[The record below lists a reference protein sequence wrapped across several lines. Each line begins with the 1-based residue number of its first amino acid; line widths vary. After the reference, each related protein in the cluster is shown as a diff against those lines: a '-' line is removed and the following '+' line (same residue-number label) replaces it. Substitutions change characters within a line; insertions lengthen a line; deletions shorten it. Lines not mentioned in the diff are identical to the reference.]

1 MPASFKE
8 VEPETPEPESELSES
23 EEEEAETDQLWQD
36 SSSDNPV
43 ILSSDID
50 VQFEE
55 DDQPDS
61 RSSRRKARAIFVS
74 NKDNHPLDHDKTE
87 FLKEQKQ
94 DETLKQCWSKANKE
108 DSEFVEKD
116 DLLWRK
122 SEDRL
127 REEKLQLCVPR
138 QHRTL
143 VLSLA
148 RRPGHLG
155 RDKTTQ
161 RILDDYFWLGVHADV
176 KKLCLSFPECQKA
189 SH

>member
-1 MPASFKE
+1 MDTEQTSVPASFKE
-8 VEPETPEPESELSES
+8 VEPETTEPESELSES

-36 SSSDNPV
+36 PSSDNPV

-50 VQFEE
+50 VQSEE

-61 RSSRRKARAIFVS
+61 WFSRKKARAIFVS

-94 DETLKQCWSKANKE
+94 DETLKQSWSKANKE
-108 DSEFVEKD
+108 DSEFVGKD

-148 RRPGHLG
+148 RRSGHLG
-155 RDKTTQ
+155 RD
-161 RILDDYFWLGVHADV
+161 
-176 KKLCLSFPECQKA
+176 
-189 SH
+189 